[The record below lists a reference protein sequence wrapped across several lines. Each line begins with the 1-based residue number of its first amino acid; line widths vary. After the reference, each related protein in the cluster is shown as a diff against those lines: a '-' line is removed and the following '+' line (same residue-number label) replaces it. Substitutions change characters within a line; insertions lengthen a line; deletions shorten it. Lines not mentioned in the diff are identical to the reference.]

1 MELAQDK
8 RGELKEMK
16 YLTPTRS
23 ALIYEMPLA
32 EVITDFFDELK
43 SRSKGYASMEY
54 SLIGYREND
63 LVRLDIKINEE
74 EATPLACIVHR
85 EKSYQMGK
93 ALTEKLK
100 ELIPRQLFKVRP
112 SARACAIQLSLVD
125 ACVHRLTLP
134 PRGVFKSSFPPYSF
148 PCTRKTQVPIQAC
161 IGGKVIASSQI
172 SAMRKD
178 VLAKWCVPH
187 AAYSY

>member
-1 MELAQDK
+1 MELAQEK

-54 SLIGYREND
+54 SIIGCVHPVHRIVIRSQGSFRWFLIPQNPRRRHNTNSYREND
-63 LVRLDIKINEE
+63 LVRLDIKINDE
-74 EATPLACIVHR
+74 EATPLACIVHKD
-85 EKSYQMGK
+85 KSYQMGK

-100 ELIPRQLFKVRP
+100 ELIPRQLFKVR
-112 SARACAIQLSLVD
+112 VW
-125 ACVHRLTLP
+125 
-134 PRGVFKSSFPPYSF
+134 F
-148 PCTRKTQVPIQAC
+148 
-161 IGGKVIASSQI
+161 
-172 SAMRKD
+172 
-178 VLAKWCVPH
+178 
-187 AAYSY
+187 